1 MASILTSISASI
13 SRGTRLRVSKIKRLR
28 SPLALALMGLML
40 SFGSYRVLALE
51 VGDVA
56 PDFKLQGTD
65 GKTHHLQEYLPEG
78 AVVLA
83 WFPKAYTSGCTIE
96 CKSLAENGHLLKPF
110 NMHYFMASVDPLAKN
125 KGFAKQ
131 QKADFPLLS
140 DPEKSVAKAY
150 GVLSPRGYAVRHTF
164 YINAQGRIV
173 KIDRNVRPSTSAEDM
188 AKNLEALSIPK
199 KETNS

>member
-1 MASILTSISASI
+1 VNKLPRWALISVTLLTKFGDTTVASILTSISASI

-110 NMHYFMASVDPLAKN
+110 NMHYFMASVDPLAK
-125 KGFAKQ
+125 K
-131 QKADFPLLS
+131 
-140 DPEKSVAKAY
+140 
-150 GVLSPRGYAVRHTF
+150 
-164 YINAQGRIV
+164 
-173 KIDRNVRPSTSAEDM
+173 
-188 AKNLEALSIPK
+188 
-199 KETNS
+199 